1 MATQYAHIGK
11 KSWWSG
17 NVKTLCGLTIPPGEA
32 KTLWFPMFVKTCP
45 GCAAVQAAQQAK

>member
-17 NVKTLCGLTIPPGEA
+17 DVKTLCGLTIPADNATAP
-32 KTLWFPMFVKTCP
+32 WFPIFIKTCP
-45 GCAAVQAAQQAK
+45 GCAAVQKNGGK

>member
-17 NVKTLCGLTIPPGEA
+17 DVKTLCGLILPSDNA
-32 KTLWFPMFVKTCP
+32 KSLWFPVFVKTCP
-45 GCAAVQAAQQAK
+45 DCLAVQKNGGK